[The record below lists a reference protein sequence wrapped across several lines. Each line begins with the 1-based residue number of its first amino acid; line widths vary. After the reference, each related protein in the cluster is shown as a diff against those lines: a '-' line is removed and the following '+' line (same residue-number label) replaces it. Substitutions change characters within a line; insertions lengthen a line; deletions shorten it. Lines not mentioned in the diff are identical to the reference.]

1 MKRIPPSRV
10 MKQEADAILEGYVEE
25 GPPLEALARLGAR
38 YMLQVALEEEVT
50 AFLGRGHYEHGSPQQ
65 AGWRNGYQ
73 PVTLRGPDGNWELF
87 RPKVR
92 ATEEPFRSVWAR
104 RIRLGRED
112 LQALVAG
119 MYVRGLSTRDI
130 QDLYTQV
137 FGQPVLSKSQVSRI
151 AARLGPVFDQ
161 WRNRDLSH
169 LKVVYLF
176 LDGNYHAVRQ
186 GTSEKEG
193 ILCAYGITEEG
204 KKVFIHLALG
214 SRESYDAWLAFLHD
228 LRSRGLKEPLLVI
241 ADGNP
246 GLRKAAREVFPR
258 AYFQRCLVHKMRNI
272 LAKLPKGAV
281 GAIKPLL
288 QQVFYAENQALAH
301 RRARSLIRRFEGRFP
316 SAMECLS
323 KDLEECLTYL
333 QFPREHH
340 RHIRTTNLL
349 ERTFGEGRRR
359 TKVIPRFPTE
369 TSCLRLLFAALV
381 TASEKWRG
389 VKMTPSILRQLDEL
403 RELRFPLPRDPVRKT
418 RDREREEGFFVVLEH
433 PTPSPIYTE
442 FGT

>member
-1 MKRIPPSRV
+1 MKRIPPSEV
-10 MKQEADAILEGYVEE
+10 MKQGADAILEGYLEE

-50 AFLGRGHYEHGSPQQ
+50 AFLGRGHYQHGSRPRGDPGLPHAR

-73 PVTLRGPDGNWELF
+73 PVALRGPDGKWELF

-92 ATEEPFRSVWAR
+92 ATKEPFRSTWAH

-112 LQALVAG
+112 LQALVTG

-151 AARLGPVFDQ
+151 AARLGPAFDQ
-161 WRNRDLSH
+161 WRKRDLSH

-204 KKVFIHLALG
+204 KKVLIHLALG

-228 LRSRGLKEPLLVI
+228 LTSRGLKEPLLII

-246 GLRKAAREVFPR
+246 GLRKAVRQVFSG

-272 LAKLPKGAV
+272 LAKLPKGAM

-316 SAMECLS
+316 FPQGSC
-323 KDLEECLTYL
+323 KDGHGVPEQGLGGLFDL
-333 QFPREHH
+333 PSVPQGASPPH
-340 RHIRTTNLL
+340 TNHQPV
-349 ERTFGEGRRR
+349 GED
-359 TKVIPRFPTE
+359 
-369 TSCLRLLFAALV
+369 L
-381 TASEKWRG
+381 WRG
-389 VKMTPSILRQLDEL
+389 AEADQGDPSLPHREQL
-403 RELRFPLPRDPVRKT
+403 PPAPVR
-418 RDREREEGFFVVLEH
+418 RPGDRIGEMAGCEDDPSH
-433 PTPSPIYTE
+433 SPTA
-442 FGT
+442 G